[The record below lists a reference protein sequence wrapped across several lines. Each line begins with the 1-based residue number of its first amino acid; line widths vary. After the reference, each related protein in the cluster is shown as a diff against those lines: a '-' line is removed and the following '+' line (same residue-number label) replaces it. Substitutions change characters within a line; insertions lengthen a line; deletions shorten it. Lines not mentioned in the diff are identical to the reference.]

1 MAELDDAINEA
12 NAKFK
17 ELDKSIESLSSQLL
31 KLQAAVAKPVADNS
45 IAALSNKA
53 KSLQTGLGKLNIIG
67 DKLES
72 ELSLAQSKVIEYENA
87 ITKLTEAMKTGT
99 SYTKQLSETLL
110 VKEQTNLANALKEQ
124 NKFSAPLQSVLQKQ
138 IEETEKYNDAMD
150 ALRTKM
156 QEQEEA
162 AIQSNRF
169 GSTAKK
175 ATDTLNLF
183 TNNTPLGKFMVLG
196 EVIAKAADALKE
208 LTDTIYKTQQNL
220 GTNFATAQT
229 AYINA
234 LYNSAKSFVSGNG
247 PLLDTTEI
255 LDATKAFKTEF
266 GTILDPAEA
275 TRIAGEAKQLGV
287 SSDDYV
293 KAKRAFLGTG
303 GNEAGI
309 RQRAVDQFR
318 KAGLA
323 GADAIKFAADNANL
337 LAVAGDK
344 YADSLFA
351 AAADAKKIGINLGDI
366 EKFANNIVGDFEG
379 SLEKFSE
386 LAAMGIDLDFNQ
398 IAAVSATGTDEE
410 ILATL
415 RQQLQQ
421 TGISGE
427 ELQTNRQLRLA
438 LTQATG
444 MDEAALLRMSG
455 QAGKPKDATVPEEQL
470 NTQKS
475 MLEKLTA
482 ILTVVSYGLG
492 TIAAVLV
499 ANKYLP
505 GMSTM
510 TNSTLGKLGVGGAG
524 LGIGIGGALAGRE
537 LVKSGQTGAGIGL
550 GLAGGAAGGLLLAA
564 ALAPFT
570 GGGSLA
576 LYAGLAA
583 AGGLAAGG
591 YAGMGAKKGDDIF
604 SSAGYGARSL
614 VTPTGTVALNNNDT
628 VMAGTKLMSPG
639 ALTSPAST
647 TTAPAVNTVNV
658 DMSKLEARFDKLA
671 SSLGNLGNMK
681 IEMDGHTV
689 GRVSLNASSPLG
701 RLAVV
706 G

>member
-72 ELSLAQSKVIEYENA
+72 KLSLAQSKVIEYENA

>member
-53 KSLQTGLGKLNIIG
+53 KSLQTKLGNLGLSG
-67 DKLES
+67 DRLKS
-72 ELSLAQSKVIEYENA
+72 DLAIAGDN
-87 ITKLTEAMKTGT
+87 
-99 SYTKQLSETLL
+99 
-110 VKEQTNLANALKEQ
+110 VKKWADL
-124 NKFSAPLQSVLQKQ
+124 LQKQ
-138 IEETEKYNDAMD
+138 KDAMKNSTTAQLMAQETYLARAYNNVTIAKNAEVDIAKQLEAQMQEQVTATEQLNDAMET
-150 ALRTKM
+150 LRTKM

-647 TTAPAVNTVNV
+647 TTVPAVNTVNV

-681 IEMDGHTV
+681 VEMDGHTV

>member
-1 MAELDDAINEA
+1 MADYEEELKSATANLTEQINRMMNSVTTAGNLESA
-12 NAKFK
+12 FK
-17 ELDKSIESLSSQLL
+17 EMQSVIQRDTIALSRFSEPVKKLSLLTAALAERQPVLIKSQQALINAQYN
-31 KLQAAVAKPVADNS
+31 LQSYLAAVAAGATEYARAEEDGIVKMKQVRNS
-45 IAALSNKA
+45 QRG
-53 KSLQTGLGKLNIIG
+53 LQQQIDDQT
-67 DKLES
+67 ES
-72 ELSLAQSKVIEYENA
+72 IKNY
-87 ITKLTEAMKTGT
+87 
-99 SYTKQLSETLL
+99 
-110 VKEQTNLANALKEQ
+110 
-124 NKFSAPLQSVLQKQ
+124 
-138 IEETEKYNDAMD
+138 IEETAELNKQMGEYAGV
-150 ALRTKM
+150 
-156 QEQEEA
+156 QEEA

-208 LTDTIYKTQQNL
+208 LTDTIYKIQQNL
-220 GTNFATAQT
+220 GTNFATAQN

-234 LYNSAKSFVSGNG
+234 LINSAKSFVSGNG
-247 PLLDTTEI
+247 PLLDATEI

-681 IEMDGHTV
+681 VEMDGHTV

>member
-45 IAALSNKA
+45 IAALSNKV
-53 KSLQTGLGKLNIIG
+53 KSLQTKLGNLGLSGGRLKSDLAIAG
-67 DKLES
+67 D
-72 ELSLAQSKVIEYENA
+72 N
-87 ITKLTEAMKTGT
+87 
-99 SYTKQLSETLL
+99 
-110 VKEQTNLANALKEQ
+110 VKEWADL
-124 NKFSAPLQSVLQKQ
+124 LQKQ
-138 IEETEKYNDAMD
+138 KDAMKNPTTAQLMAQETYLARAYNNVTIAKNAEVDIAKQLEAQMQEQVTATEQLNDAMET
-150 ALRTKM
+150 LRTKM

-162 AIQSNRF
+162 AIQFNRF

>member
-53 KSLQTGLGKLNIIG
+53 KSLQTKLGNLGLSG
-67 DKLES
+67 DRLKS
-72 ELSLAQSKVIEYENA
+72 DLAIAGDN
-87 ITKLTEAMKTGT
+87 
-99 SYTKQLSETLL
+99 
-110 VKEQTNLANALKEQ
+110 VKEWADL
-124 NKFSAPLQSVLQKQ
+124 LQKQ
-138 IEETEKYNDAMD
+138 KDAMKNSTTAQLMAQETYLARAYNNVTIAKNAEVDIAKQLEAQMQEQVTATEQLNDAMET
-150 ALRTKM
+150 LRTKM